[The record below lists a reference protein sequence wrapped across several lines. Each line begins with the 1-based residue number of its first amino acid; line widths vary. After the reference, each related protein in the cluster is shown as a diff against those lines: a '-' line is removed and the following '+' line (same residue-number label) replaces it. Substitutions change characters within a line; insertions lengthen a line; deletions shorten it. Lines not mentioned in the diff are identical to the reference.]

1 MKKLYNMGLLLIITI
16 LFVITVGKAKLANVL
31 EEKIHN
37 QTIYIEEIKKST
49 TYELVDS
56 LYMEIMDLGHK
67 LDSMMLKYDYE

>member
-37 QTIYIEEIKKST
+37 QTIYIEEINKST
-49 TYELVDS
+49 TYEHVDS